1 LIEYIH
7 QHPVLKGT
15 TMKIQLIIPAIVC
28 ILSIHTTSVLAGDTP
43 EERATATRNYLKAVP
58 VNSMVQDLTSEMLKS
73 VPPEQKVEIEA
84 LLKKAL
90 DPKFLEALTLETM
103 PKHFTT
109 KEINAMATFYATP
122 EGASIMKKFGA
133 YMADIMPAIQTQVI
147 EALQPM
153 LSGK

>member
-1 LIEYIH
+1 MRHLLALSM
-7 QHPVLKGT
+7 VLVT
-15 TMKIQLIIPAIVC
+15 LALYAVPA
-28 ILSIHTTSVLAGDTP
+28 LAGDTP
-43 EERATATRNYLKAVP
+43 EERTAAAREYLKAVP
-58 VNSMVQDLTSEMLKS
+58 VNSMVQDLTSEMMKA
-73 VPPEQKVEIEA
+73 VPPEQKSDVEA

-90 DPKFLEALTLETM
+90 DPKFLESLTIETM

-109 KEINAMATFYATP
+109 KEIKAMTTFYGTP

>member
-1 LIEYIH
+1 
-7 QHPVLKGT
+7 
-15 TMKIQLIIPAIVC
+15 MKILRMIPVVACVFA
-28 ILSIHTTSVLAGDTP
+28 LSSSTALAGDTL
-43 EERATATRNYLKAVP
+43 EERTAATRNYLKAVP

-73 VPPEQKVEIEA
+73 VPPEQKNEIEA

-90 DPKFLEALTLETM
+90 DPKFLESLTIETM
-103 PKHFTT
+103 PKHFTS
-109 KEINAMATFYATP
+109 KEINAMATFYGTP

-153 LSGK
+153 LTGK